1 MRNNNYENNRILKFN
16 ITFFSQDVTLI
27 KKVNKILTKQPSWTR
42 IKDSDINY
50 NLVVKSAVKFVSE
63 YGRDSELIKD
73 LREKCL
79 FEIDRIKRNS
89 LTNVKRR
96 EQGKE
101 PIVNSTISIGF
112 TRKSINSLFAIMKNE
127 IQIEG
132 LILEVFIHS
141 IALYYANRVV
151 RSYEDKPN
159 KRFKNNF
166 EIRRE
171 QERHDIIKEETKNI
185 SEFKTFSQAEEEQS
199 DPVVQPKE
207 ESQQQEQEEEIEANP
222 ITLMTKRDK
231 KKLKKEINNL
241 AHSMVFEDFL
251 EREKTQIENLQ
262 KEKEM
267 LRAEISKLHLEYE
280 ESINKINEAK
290 ELFRDLSEA
299 FMAQS
304 IDAENLSNSFKIDD
318 KPVNIFKM
326 NRVISARKMRGM
338 DTKKQER
345 ELENLLA

>member
-1 MRNNNYENNRILKFN
+1 
-16 ITFFSQDVTLI
+16 
-27 KKVNKILTKQPSWTR
+27 
-42 IKDSDINY
+42 
-50 NLVVKSAVKFVSE
+50 
-63 YGRDSELIKD
+63 
-73 LREKCL
+73 
-79 FEIDRIKRNS
+79 
-89 LTNVKRR
+89 
-96 EQGKE
+96 
-101 PIVNSTISIGF
+101 
-112 TRKSINSLFAIMKNE
+112 
-127 IQIEG
+127 
-132 LILEVFIHS
+132 
-141 IALYYANRVV
+141 
-151 RSYEDKPN
+151 
-159 KRFKNNF
+159 
-166 EIRRE
+166 
-171 QERHDIIKEETKNI
+171 
-185 SEFKTFSQAEEEQS
+185 
-199 DPVVQPKE
+199 
-207 ESQQQEQEEEIEANP
+207 
-222 ITLMTKRDK
+222 
-231 KKLKKEINNL
+231 
-241 AHSMVFEDFL
+241 MVFEDFL

>member
-1 MRNNNYENNRILKFN
+1 
-16 ITFFSQDVTLI
+16 
-27 KKVNKILTKQPSWTR
+27 
-42 IKDSDINY
+42 
-50 NLVVKSAVKFVSE
+50 
-63 YGRDSELIKD
+63 
-73 LREKCL
+73 
-79 FEIDRIKRNS
+79 
-89 LTNVKRR
+89 
-96 EQGKE
+96 
-101 PIVNSTISIGF
+101 
-112 TRKSINSLFAIMKNE
+112 
-127 IQIEG
+127 
-132 LILEVFIHS
+132 
-141 IALYYANRVV
+141 
-151 RSYEDKPN
+151 
-159 KRFKNNF
+159 
-166 EIRRE
+166 
-171 QERHDIIKEETKNI
+171 
-185 SEFKTFSQAEEEQS
+185 
-199 DPVVQPKE
+199 
-207 ESQQQEQEEEIEANP
+207 
-222 ITLMTKRDK
+222 MTKRDK